1 MKNPTVLA
9 LLDFIFL
16 GLGTFLL
23 GRRRAYG
30 LVMFIGASML
40 RFEELRIAPLASG
53 VWNPHWVPAVVGL
66 TLMGI
71 AMARETYA
79 EAKGGG

>member
-9 LLDFIFL
+9 ILDFIFL

-30 LVMFIGASML
+30 AVMFIGGSLL

-66 TLMGI
+66 TLIGL
-71 AMARETYA
+71 AMAREVFV
-79 EAKGGG
+79 EARQAA